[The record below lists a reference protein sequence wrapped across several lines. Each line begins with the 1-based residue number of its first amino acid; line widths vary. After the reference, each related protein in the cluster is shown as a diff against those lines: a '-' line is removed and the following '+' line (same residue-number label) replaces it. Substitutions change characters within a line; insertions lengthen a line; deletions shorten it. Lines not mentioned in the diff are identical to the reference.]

1 MNSGHVDPARS
12 GARSAQRPSAAQ
24 KYLPVTRWARNYPR
38 ENLRADVPAGLTVA
52 VLLIPQSM
60 AYAAL
65 AGMPPE
71 AGLYSSIVALL
82 VYAALGTSNFISVA
96 PVAIDSLLVAAAVG
110 PIADGDVGVY
120 VGVAGLLAVM
130 SGLIQIALGGLRLG
144 ALVNLLSVPVI
155 TGFTAAAAVT
165 IAASQLKDLLGIT
178 TTGSTTSFVD
188 IAQATGSALD
198 TIHPMT
204 VLIGAAALVVLV
216 AARRFAPRL
225 PAALLVV
232 AVSTAA
238 VAALHLDRDGVRT
251 LGEVPAGLPTP
262 SLPPLN
268 GTLLGQLAPA
278 ALTIA
283 VISYLESISTAKAFA
298 AKRRQRVDSNAE
310 LVAVGAANV
319 TAGLFSG
326 FAVAGG
332 FSRGAVNFRAGART
346 QLAGVVAAATLIVAV
361 AFLTPLF
368 TQLPKAVLAAII
380 ILAVVSLVDLTA
392 ARRINRVGR
401 ADGLAL
407 AITFAAT
414 LGLGVAVGLGVGV
427 AFSVVVFLART
438 ARPHLVEVGRVEGTS
453 RYRNVERWPTSTDP
467 RMAIL
472 RLDGPLYFADAHFV
486 EDRVHEL
493 VRTRDEL
500 RSLLLVA
507 SAISQVD
514 ATGAELLIDLDRDLR
529 DGGIDL
535 HLITVRGPVRD
546 TLDKSGLWSRL
557 TESGRVHATVEDAV
571 RAIAGDRGS
580 PLLAGEEDRGRT
592 PDHLV

>member
-1 MNSGHVDPARS
+1 MSSGDPVKLNSGSARR
-12 GARSAQRPSAAQ
+12 ASAAALRF
-24 KYLPVTRWARNYPR
+24 LPAPRWTRHYPR
-38 ENLRADVPAGLTVA
+38 ENVRPDVVAGLTVA

-71 AGLYSSIVALL
+71 AGLYSAVVALL

-110 PIADGDVGVY
+110 PIADGDVGIY
-120 VGVAGLLAVM
+120 VGVASLLAVM
-130 SGLIQIALGGLRLG
+130 SGLIQIGLGALRLG

-178 TTGSTTSFVD
+178 TTGSTTNFVD
-188 IAQATGSALD
+188 TARAAASALD
-198 TIHPMT
+198 TIHVPT
-204 VLIGAAALVVLV
+204 VLISAASLLFLVV
-216 AARRFAPRL
+216 ARRLAPHI
-225 PAALLVV
+225 PAALIAV
-232 AVSTAA
+232 AVATVV

-251 LGEVPAGLPTP
+251 LGDVPGGLPTP
-262 SLPPLN
+262 SLPPVS
-268 GTLLGQLAPA
+268 GSLLGQLAPA
-278 ALTIA
+278 AATIA

-298 AKRRQRVDSNAE
+298 SKRRQRVDPDIE

-319 TAGLFSG
+319 SAGLFSG

-346 QLAGVVAAATLIVAV
+346 QLSGVIAAATLLVTLS
-361 AFLTPLF
+361 FLTPLF
-368 TQLPKAVLAAII
+368 SDLPKAVLAAVI
-380 ILAVVSLVDLTA
+380 ILAVASLVDLRA
-392 ARRINRVGR
+392 ARRINRVR
-401 ADGLAL
+401 PADGLAL
-407 AITFAAT
+407 VVTFAAT

-427 AFSVVVFLART
+427 AFSLVVFLART

-453 RYRNVERWPTSTDP
+453 RYRNVERWPAHTDS
-467 RMAIL
+467 RVAIL
-472 RLDGPLYFADAHFV
+472 RLDGPLYFADASFV
-486 EDRVHEL
+486 EDKVHDL
-493 VRTRDEL
+493 VRTRPEL
-500 RSLLLVA
+500 RHLLLVA

-514 ATGAELLIDLDRDLR
+514 ATGAELLIELDRDLR

-557 TESGRVHATVEDAV
+557 AESGRVHATIEDAV
-571 RAIAGDRGS
+571 RAAAGDSDS
-580 PLLAGEEDRGRT
+580 PLLPGEHDRGRT
-592 PDHLV
+592 PEHLV

>member
-1 MNSGHVDPARS
+1 MAAPRFLPA
-12 GARSAQRPSAAQ
+12 P
-24 KYLPVTRWARNYPR
+24 RWARNYQRGNVRPD
-38 ENLRADVPAGLTVA
+38 LVAGLTVA

-110 PIADGDVGVY
+110 PIADGDVGIY

-130 SGLIQIALGGLRLG
+130 SGLIQISLGALRLG
-144 ALVNLLSVPVI
+144 ALVNLLSAPVI

-178 TTGSTTSFVD
+178 TDGPTTNFLD
-188 IAQATGSALD
+188 TARATGSALD
-198 TIHPMT
+198 TIHAKT
-204 VLIGAAALVVLV
+204 VLISVASLVFLVL
-216 AARRFAPRL
+216 ARHLAPRF
-225 PAALLVV
+225 PAALM
-232 AVSTAA
+232 A
-238 VAALHLDRDGVRT
+238 VAASTAVVAMLHLDRSGVRT
-251 LGEVPAGLPTP
+251 LGEVPGGLPTP

-278 ALTIA
+278 AVTIA

-298 AKRRQRVDSNAE
+298 AKRRQRVDPDAE

-332 FSRGAVNFRAGART
+332 FSRGAVNVRAGART
-346 QLAGVVAAATLIVAV
+346 QLSGVFAAVTVLLAL

-368 TQLPKAVLAAII
+368 SQLPKAVLAAII
-380 ILAVVSLVDLTA
+380 IVAVATLVDLTA
-392 ARRINRVGR
+392 ARRITRVR
-401 ADGLAL
+401 PADGLAL
-407 AITFAAT
+407 LVTFVAT
-414 LGLGVAVGLGVGV
+414 LGLGVAIGLGVGV
-427 AFSVVVFLART
+427 AFSLVVFLART

-453 RYRNVERWPTSTDP
+453 RYRNVERWPAHTDP
-467 RMAIL
+467 RTAIL
-472 RLDGPLYFADAHFV
+472 RLDGPLYFADASFV
-486 EDRVHEL
+486 EDKVHDL
-493 VRTRDEL
+493 VRTRPEL
-500 RSLLLVA
+500 RHLFLVA

-529 DGGIDL
+529 ESGIEL

-546 TLDKSGLWSRL
+546 TLDRSGLWTRL
-557 TESGRVHATVEDAV
+557 TESGRVHATIEDAV
-571 RAIAGDRGS
+571 RAVAADNDS
-580 PLLAGEEDRGRT
+580 PLLPGEQDRG
-592 PDHLV
+592 PSPEHLV

>member
-1 MNSGHVDPARS
+1 M
-12 GARSAQRPSAAQ
+12 AAPRF
-24 KYLPVTRWARNYPR
+24 LPVPRWARNYQR
-38 ENLRADVPAGLTVA
+38 ENVRPDLVAGLTVA

-110 PIADGDVGVY
+110 PIADGDVGLY

-130 SGLIQIALGGLRLG
+130 SGLIQISLGALRLG
-144 ALVNLLSVPVI
+144 ALVNLLSAPVI
-155 TGFTAAAAVT
+155 IGFTAAAAVT

-178 TTGSTTSFVD
+178 TSDPTTNFLET
-188 IAQATGSALD
+188 ARATGSALD
-198 TIHPMT
+198 TIHAQT
-204 VLIGAAALVVLV
+204 VLIGVGSLVFLVL
-216 AARRFAPRL
+216 ARRLAPRF
-225 PAALLVV
+225 PAALL
-232 AVSTAA
+232 A
-238 VAALHLDRDGVRT
+238 VAAATAIVAMLHLDRSGVRT
-251 LGEVPAGLPTP
+251 LGEVPGGLPTP
-262 SLPPLN
+262 SLPPLS

-278 ALTIA
+278 AVTIA

-298 AKRRQRVDSNAE
+298 AKRRQRVDPDAE

-346 QLAGVVAAATLIVAV
+346 QLSGVFAAATLLVAV

-368 TQLPKAVLAAII
+368 SQLPKAVLAAVI
-380 ILAVVSLVDLTA
+380 ILAVASLVDVAA
-392 ARRINRVGR
+392 ARRINRVR
-401 ADGLAL
+401 PADGLAL
-407 AITFAAT
+407 LVTFVAT
-414 LGLGVAVGLGVGV
+414 LGLGVAIGLGVGV
-427 AFSVVVFLART
+427 AFSLVVFLART

-453 RYRNVERWPTSTDP
+453 RYRNVERWPAHTDP
-467 RMAIL
+467 CTAIL
-472 RLDGPLYFADAHFV
+472 RLDGPLYFADASFV
-486 EDRVHEL
+486 GDKVHDL
-493 VRTRDEL
+493 VRTRPEL
-500 RSLLLVA
+500 RHLFLVA

-529 DGGIDL
+529 EGGIEL

-546 TLDKSGLWSRL
+546 TLDRSGLWTRL
-557 TESGRVHATVEDAV
+557 IESGRVHATIEDAV
-571 RAIAGDRGS
+571 RAVAGDNDS
-580 PLLAGEEDRGRT
+580 PLLPGEQDRGRT